1 MKKFPDLQDT
11 NPLIKQW
18 FENRGQFL
26 ANMRVAVGGKG
37 LPTFEDLAKSEYL
50 NGLTLLYE
58 KAVEGPSTKAAFL
71 PKPSF
76 IVVFD
81 RYGGKDGH
89 YSKCITRI
97 IVRKSIGSSLK
108 TSFFYE

>member
-11 NPLIKQW
+11 NPLVKQW
-18 FENRGQFL
+18 FKNRDQFL
-26 ANMRVAVGGKG
+26 VDMRVAVGGKE

-50 NGLTLLYE
+50 EGLTLLYE
-58 KAVEGPSTKAAFL
+58 KAVEGPSAKDAFI

-76 IVVFD
+76 VVVFD
-81 RYGGKDGH
+81 RFGSDGGR

-97 IVRKSIGSSLK
+97 VVRKSIGSSLK